1 MPCLSPKMALQDSLD
16 GWRSGWWFSERQERW
31 RVKFGLSIAAVV
43 TYLDGHLLLCE
54 SFDVSNSTWSSF
66 LELNALKPLVH
77 VERVVAARNLHLCLL
92 DHLTTNIY

>member
-1 MPCLSPKMALQDSLD
+1 MDICGLVDWLVVC
-16 GWRSGWWFSERQERW
+16 ERQERW
-31 RVKFGLSIAAVV
+31 RVKFGASKVAVV

-66 LELNALKPLVH
+66 LELNALKSLVH